1 MPGASF
7 SPQQIRTARELISA
21 PQYAGAGPKVQK
33 ALAETSIVE
42 SGINQHPSE
51 KNLDSI
57 GVLQQRPSQGWGSP
71 QQLASVRYQAEN
83 FLKRAIPIAG
93 KYGSAGQLAQAVQ
106 RSEFPA
112 RYDEHSAE
120 AAQLLQ
126 MLGGN
131 PAPHQALT
139 AMGAG
144 AAPAQA
150 EAVQPVGP
158 SAAQSADLTQLLQSL
173 AQPHTSSSLA
183 ETPLTRPQTSG
194 GPETAAGTPHVPSP
208 LMSTAAPASQL
219 DAQLALVQ
227 KIGEDAAPEAPTAE
241 GGISRESS
249 PATSGISQAA
259 GKYVNPL
266 PGFTK
271 GRTDMGVDY
280 SAKPGAPIKAIG
292 NAKIL
297 GISPNWYQ
305 GQPYLS
311 YELLDGPQKGKVVYV
326 AEQINP
332 SVKAG
337 QRVAAG
343 QSIGTYAQSG
353 TGIETGF
360 GTSTGGR
367 TLAQATGNTG
377 DATHGNAP
385 AGIQIQRLLEQLGA
399 R

>member
-1 MPGASF
+1 MAGARF
-7 SPQQIRTARELISA
+7 SPEQLQVARGLLSA
-21 PQYAGAGPKVQK
+21 PQYRGAGPKVKQ
-33 ALAETSIVE
+33 ALGETGIVE
-42 SGINQHPSE
+42 SGLSNPR
-51 KNLDSI
+51 LDSE
-57 GVLQQRPSQGWGSP
+57 GSAGPLQQTPKNGWGSE
-71 QQLASVRYQAEN
+71 QQVRNPRYAAEA
-83 FLKRAIPIAG
+83 FLKRAIPLAG
-93 KYGSAGQLAQAVQ
+93 KYGTAGELAQAVQ
-106 RSEFPA
+106 RSAYPK
-112 RYDEHSAE
+112 RYDEHAAE

-173 AQPHTSSSLA
+173 AQPQQRSSLA

-194 GPETAAGTPHVPSP
+194 GPEQAAGSPRVPSP
-208 LMSTAAPASQL
+208 LAPAAAPASGL
-219 DAQLALVQ
+219 DAQLALVA
-227 KIGEDAAPEAPTAE
+227 KIGEDAAPEAAAAE

-343 QSIGTYAQSG
+343 QRIGTYAQSG

-377 DATHGNAP
+377 DVTHGNAP
-385 AGIQIQRLLEQLGA
+385 AGIQIRQLLERLGA